1 MKQNETANVTVT
13 LNGEAA
19 KQELQR
25 LRQEVEALE
34 KKSKEAYDTG
44 NKALG
49 DKLQKQAKKLQ
60 NNFSVVT
67 SEVKTLDQTLQ
78 SLSTSTLK
86 DLSRAE
92 RQLKNEIQ
100 KLSPATQEFVEKSK
114 QLELVRKR
122 MRDLTATTKQTKTT
136 ISKLSESFNQYF
148 GVVTAG
154 LAAVT
159 GAIMAFRQCAQEA
172 AALDD
177 AMADVMKTTGMT
189 KEQVLELNE
198 QFKQMDTRTSIEQL
212 NNIAYQLGKLGI
224 AHDQLLG
231 AVRASDVMNI
241 SMGDVLGDDA
251 ALVVG
256 KLAMVF
262 EQTTD
267 ALKGLNLEDQM
278 MRIGSAV
285 NELGMSST
293 ANEAYIIN
301 FIARMGGLS
310 KQANMTANDL
320 MGFASALDQDMQ
332 KVEMSSSALSKFIMN
347 MIKKPTE
354 YANAA
359 GIAIEDLSA
368 LMKED
373 MNEAVIAVLEGLNG
387 RGGLTAMVPL
397 FQDMG
402 VDGVRAA
409 QVVATL
415 AGSLD
420 KVRAAQ
426 AVANEEINKGTSC
439 LNEYNIK
446 NNTMQAQLD
455 KAKKK
460 FQEARVELGQNL
472 NPILLKSTKATTYLI
487 KALAQYGKEIKTV
500 LIVIAA
506 LTVAIKAKTIA
517 QTVANAVMK
526 TGKMVSYALAA
537 AQALLTG
544 NVKRATTA
552 WKMMNTA
559 MKASVFGLIVTA
571 ISAAA
576 IGIERL
582 IAKQK
587 ELNDKQRETSRIEK
601 DLTALHQRISEEYA
615 KQASEIEYLNDK
627 VHNSNISL
635 NKRKEALE
643 KLKKIVPDYH
653 AELTEE
659 GKLYK
664 DNRSAIEEYNK
675 KLADKIALQ
684 MYEEEITE
692 QYRKKITEE
701 KRLKEE
707 MNKIEAYGI
716 KYGNSH
722 STKDGLEYPDNQGNW
737 RYTEKGAEK
746 AREDF
751 QKNFID
757 PVMASYDKGINKI
770 KSEMATIADRLSG
783 EDLFNDDDITPDE
796 ETDPDKA
803 YKEKSDALKKWLNER
818 KIEEAQ
824 AYVDGTATY
833 EEYQANLLSLQ
844 AEYLTK
850 QIELNRKFNKDTS
863 DLELKMIENTA
874 KATKEAADEAARKL
888 DELAAEQEKRL
899 AEEDKKY
906 REQQK
911 KREKLM
917 QEAESIVESLQDNSL
932 KAQYDKEIEHLN
944 MLHNEGLLLEIDYQ
958 EKLKSIKIDYAQKTA
973 EKVADC
979 ASRGASL
986 VTAIQDLELAN
997 AEANYQ
1003 QQLTAAGDNEE
1014 KRSQLEADYEQKKLD
1029 IQKKYADAQMV
1040 MDIAKTTASGAAAAI
1055 RAYAEGGPYAGIAL
1069 AAIIAATTAIE
1080 IATIVAQRN
1089 KIKNTSVN
1097 SSSSGGN
1104 YGQRT
1109 VTPGYAEGGFTT
1121 KAPSDDT
1128 PVGIVH
1134 ANEYVANAKMVRQNP
1149 ILFANLEQLRKRQFK
1164 TGGYVGS
1171 AAAVNANSLTANP
1184 QIMLELTA
1192 AINNLV
1198 ANGVQSYMVYDQFQD
1213 FQAQRQK
1220 FKKIVSR

>member
-1 MKQNETANVTVT
+1 MNRNETANVIVT

-19 KQELQR
+19 KKELQR
-25 LRQEVEALE
+25 LKQEVADLE
-34 KKSKEAYDTG
+34 HKSQEAYDTG

-49 DKLQKQAKKLQ
+49 DKLQKQAKKLKQ
-60 NNFSVVT
+60 NFSVVT
-67 SEVKTLDQTLQ
+67 TEVKTLDETLKN
-78 SLSTSTLK
+78 LSTSSLA
-86 DLSRAE
+86 DLTRAE
-92 RQLKNEIQ
+92 KQLKNEIK
-100 KLSPATQEFVEKSK
+100 KLSPATQEFIEKSK

-122 MRDLTATTKQTKTT
+122 MHDLTATTKQTKST
-136 ISKLSESFNQYF
+136 ISKLTESFNQYF

-159 GAIMAFRQCAQEA
+159 GAIMAFRQCATEA

-177 AMADVMKTTGMT
+177 AMADVVKTTGMT
-189 KEQVLELNE
+189 KDEVIALNE
-198 QFKQMDTRTSIEQL
+198 EFKKMDTRTSIEQL

-267 ALKGLNLEDQM
+267 ALKGQNLETQM

-285 NELGMSST
+285 NELGKSST

-359 GIAIEDLSA
+359 GIAIEELSA
-368 LMKED
+368 LMKKD

-387 RGGLTAMVPL
+387 KGGLTAMVPL

-420 KVRAAQ
+420 KVRTAQ
-426 AVANEEINKGTSC
+426 AIANDEINRGTSC
-439 LNEYNIK
+439 LNEYNLK
-446 NNTMQAQLD
+446 NNTMQAQLE

-506 LTVAIKAKTIA
+506 LTVAIKLKTIA
-517 QTVANAVMK
+517 QTVANATMK
-526 TGKMVSYALAA
+526 TGKMISLALAA

-544 NVKRATTA
+544 NVRRATTA

-559 MKASVFGLIVTA
+559 MKASIFGLLITA
-571 ISAAA
+571 VSALA

-582 IAKQK
+582 VQRRKELNEKQK
-587 ELNDKQRETSRIEK
+587 EGTRIEK
-601 DLTALHQRISEEYA
+601 DMAALHQRVTDEYA
-615 KQASEIEYLNDK
+615 KQSAEIEYLNDK
-627 VHNSNISL
+627 VHNNNIALS
-635 NKRKEALE
+635 KRKDALE
-643 KLKKIVPDYH
+643 KLKKLIPDYH
-653 AELTEE
+653 AELSEE
-659 GKLYK
+659 GRLYN
-664 DNRSAIEEYNK
+664 DNRTAIDEYNK
-675 KLADKIALQ
+675 KLADKIALE

-692 QYRKKITEE
+692 QYRKKITEAR
-701 KRLKEE
+701 RLKEE

-716 KYGNSH
+716 SHSNSH
-722 STKDGLEYPDNQGNW
+722 STKDGNEYLDNQGNW
-737 RYTEKGAEK
+737 RYTEKGAKE
-746 AREDF
+746 ARKTF

-770 KSEMATIADRLSG
+770 KSEMEEVTARLAG
-783 EDLFNDDDITPDE
+783 DDLFDDTTTPEGD
-796 ETDPDKA
+796 ETDPDKE
-803 YKEKSDALKKWLNER
+803 YKAKQEALKKWLNER
-818 KIEEAQ
+818 KAAEGQ
-824 AYVDGTATY
+824 AYVDGKISYA
-833 EEYQANLLSLQ
+833 EYQANLLEIQ
-844 AEYLTK
+844 MEYLSK

-863 DLELKMIENTA
+863 ELELQVVEAQA
-874 KATKEAADEAARKL
+874 KATKEAADKVAKEL
-888 DELAAEQEKRL
+888 DELAKEESDKLAEKDRQYKKEQQELEKR
-899 AEEDKKY
+899 
-906 REQQK
+906 
-911 KREKLM
+911 M
-917 QEAESIVESLQDNSL
+917 QEAEDIVKSLQDNSL
-932 KAQYDKEIEHLN
+932 KAQYDAEIEHLDK
-944 MLHNEGLLLEIDYQ
+944 LHNEGLLLEMDYQ
-958 EKLKSIKIDYAQKTA
+958 EKLKNIKIAYAQKAA
-973 EKVADC
+973 EKVAEC
-979 ASRGASL
+979 AAQGANL
-986 VTAIQDLELAN
+986 VTSIQDLELAN

-1003 QQLTAAGDNEE
+1003 KQLTAAGDNEE
-1014 KRSQLEADYEQKKLD
+1014 KRSQLETEYEQKKLD

-1097 SSSSGGN
+1097 SSSSGS

-1109 VTPGYAEGGFTT
+1109 VTPGYADGGYTA
-1121 KAPSDDT
+1121 KSMSDST

-1134 ANEYVANAKMVRQNP
+1134 ANEYVAPAYMVRQNP
-1149 ILFANLEQLRKRQFK
+1149 ILFAQLEQYRKRQYK
-1164 TGGYVGS
+1164 SGGFVGS
-1171 AAAVNANSLTANP
+1171 ADGNNSMNIVSNP
-1184 QIMLELTA
+1184 QIMQELTA

-1213 FQAQRQK
+1213 FQTQRQK